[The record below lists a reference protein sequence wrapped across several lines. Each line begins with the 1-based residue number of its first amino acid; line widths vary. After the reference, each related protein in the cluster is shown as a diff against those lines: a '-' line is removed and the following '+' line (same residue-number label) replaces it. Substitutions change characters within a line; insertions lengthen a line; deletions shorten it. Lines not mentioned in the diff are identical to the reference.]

1 MIHPDIW
8 RSLDVFDNIKSSI
21 DPSSVGGYGYGA
33 WGELH
38 STPIPSEGGYQL
50 LGDLH
55 LGSRISS
62 ILPHEEEGTCILGWR
77 VREHSDSSGCMF
89 VLQYDVAIMGPAL
102 VSDDSHPRSQY
113 KQL

>member
-1 MIHPDIW
+1 MELGRAPFYAHPIRGW
-8 RSLDVFDNIKSSI
+8 I
-21 DPSSVGGYGYGA
+21 SV
-33 WGELH
+33 
-38 STPIPSEGGYQL
+38 I
-50 LGDLH
+50 GDLH

-62 ILPHEEEGTCILGWR
+62 ILPQEEEGTCILGWR